1 MAKVIRS
8 WALKNGLKLEAI
20 DLSKSYYG
28 GYWNVKLLIRGK
40 VRVKP
45 SYLEGM
51 ITDPLGEEARE
62 ELGEEVEYRR
72 ELTKIGVLEDELEKV
87 KGELLSHFERNAL
100 PYMEHRAFLER
111 FVRRRFE
118 EVLKDM
124 RIRKMREEMDERDL

>member
-8 WALKNGLKLEAI
+8 WTLKNGLKLEAI
-20 DLSKSYYG
+20 DLSKNYYG
-28 GYWNVKLLIRGK
+28 GYWNVKLVVRGK

-51 ITDPLGEEARE
+51 ITDSLSEEAKE
-62 ELGEEVEYRR
+62 ELGGEVEYLR
-72 ELTKIGVLEDELEKV
+72 ELTKIGVPEDELERV

-118 EVLKDM
+118 EVLKDV